1 VRLSEDRPKSMSVI
15 TICRKWLLE
24 QNKFMNVSRFFTAAT
39 AGLIAY
45 VIVGA
50 SALAGQQPDVA
61 PSSQGADRDRQSP
74 TWRDTSPHKS
84 GFVQANGVKL
94 HYLDWGGQGET
105 LLFLAGLGHNAHIF
119 DDLAPEF
126 TDRFHVLAM
135 TRRGFGKS
143 DCPAAGYDVATRV
156 ADLLGFLD
164 ALRIKQVILAGHS
177 IAGDELTAFAAA
189 HPERVEKL
197 IYFDGDVDPVT
208 DPRAQE
214 IREGNEPEAPQI
226 PKQALVSWDALF
238 RFLYSMLSIT
248 PPSRALEASMRDAFL
263 VHPDGSLERRTP
275 ANVYREIMKGYAFA
289 SLDYTKI
296 KQPTLSFYSD
306 PSTAPDPQRQKEVAA
321 MMSSFIA
328 RIKKSGPQIR
338 IDRIAGSGHYMFID
352 HQDEVA
358 RKMKFFLKLSRIGP
372 SRVKPEVKQA
382 IALLETA

>member
-1 VRLSEDRPKSMSVI
+1 MKIP
-15 TICRKWLLE
+15 
-24 QNKFMNVSRFFTAAT
+24 RFFTATT
-39 AGLIAY
+39 ASLVVY

-50 SALAGQQPDVA
+50 SASAGQQRDVT
-61 PSSQGADRDRQSP
+61 PSTADADKNRRPP
-74 TWRDTSPHKS
+74 TWTDTSPHKS
-84 GFVQANGVKL
+84 GFVEANGVKL

-119 DDLAPEF
+119 DDLAPQF
-126 TDRFHVLAM
+126 TYGFHVLAM
-135 TRRGFGKS
+135 TRRGFGES
-143 DCPAAGYDVATRV
+143 DCPATGYDVSTRV

-164 ALRIKQVILAGHS
+164 ALRIKRVSLAGHS

-238 RFLYSMLSIT
+238 HFLYSLLSIT
-248 PPSRALEASMRDAFL
+248 PPSRALEASMRSSFV

-275 ANVYREIMKGYAFA
+275 ANVYREMMKGYAFA

-306 PSTAPDPQRQKEVAA
+306 PSSSSDPERQKEVAA
-321 MMSSFIA
+321 MMSTFIA
-328 RIKKSGPQIR
+328 RIKESGPQIH
-338 IDRIAGSGHYMFID
+338 IERIAGSGHYMFID

-358 RKMKFFLKLSRIGP
+358 GKMKIFLKS
-372 SRVKPEVKQA
+372 
-382 IALLETA
+382 